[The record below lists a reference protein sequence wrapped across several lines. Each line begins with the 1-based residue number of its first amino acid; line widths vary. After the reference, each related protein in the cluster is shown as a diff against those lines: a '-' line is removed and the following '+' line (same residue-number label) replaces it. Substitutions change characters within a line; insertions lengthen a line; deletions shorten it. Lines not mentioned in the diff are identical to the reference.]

1 MPLKIILQ
9 DNHLPACQKPF
20 VVRSILSDTMDFDSF
35 VDIMA
40 SGRTTLSK
48 IDILAAMQLYS
59 EELGKQLA
67 EGKSVKTPIG
77 LFYLSAAGSMDT
89 PDDSFLPSDQG
100 TSHEL
105 RLHFRAETNFVTAIA
120 ESVHLIRSDTMDQA
134 APRIRATLSSD
145 SSALNATRAGD
156 ILNVYGSCLKFDR
169 AHYKNVHPG
178 WHGTIRRRAGPASRH
193 ISPNAPT
200 S

>member
-1 MPLKIILQ
+1 
-9 DNHLPACQKPF
+9 
-20 VVRSILSDTMDFDSF
+20 
-35 VDIMA
+35 
-40 SGRTTLSK
+40 
-48 IDILAAMQLYS
+48 
-59 EELGKQLA
+59 
-67 EGKSVKTPIG
+67 
-77 LFYLSAAGSMDT
+77 MDT